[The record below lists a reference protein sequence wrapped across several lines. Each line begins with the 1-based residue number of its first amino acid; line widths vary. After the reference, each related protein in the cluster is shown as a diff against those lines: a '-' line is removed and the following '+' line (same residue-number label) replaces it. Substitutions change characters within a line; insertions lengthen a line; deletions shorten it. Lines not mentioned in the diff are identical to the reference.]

1 MLLTDPTAQLVIA
14 HRGASH
20 RAPENTLEAFQCAI
34 DDGADALEL
43 DVHLSRDGVPVV
55 IHDPSLDR
63 TTDRTGT
70 ISTLTWA
77 EIQHANAGAR
87 HTDGTWAARQVR
99 VPSLADVLDAV
110 RDLPL
115 LIEIKAVAAQ
125 WAVADLVTRLR
136 ATDRVV
142 VAAFEHRA
150 LEVFREGP
158 IAVGASR
165 RDIAWLTLRART
177 RLPVSLPH
185 VACFAVPDQWHGL
198 EIPTPRAV
206 NLARRHAAP
215 VHVWTV
221 DDPGRAL
228 QLWRRGVSGIITNR
242 PHAMHELRQ

>member
-1 MLLTDPTAQLVIA
+1 MLLTDPNVQLVIA

-55 IHDPSLDR
+55 IHDPTLDR
-63 TTDRTGT
+63 TTDRTG
-70 ISTLTWA
+70 SVSSMTWA
-77 EIQHANAGAR
+77 EIQLANAGAR
-87 HTDGTWAARQVR
+87 HSDSTWASRQVR
-99 VPSLADVLDAV
+99 VPSLEEVLDVV

-115 LIEIKAVAAQ
+115 LIEIKAAAAQ
-125 WAVADLVTRLR
+125 SAVADLVTRLR
-136 ATDRVV
+136 ATERVV

-150 LEVFREGP
+150 LGVFRGGP

-165 RDIAWLTLRART
+165 RDIARLTLRART

-185 VACFAVPDQWHGL
+185 VACFAVPDQWRGL
-198 EIPTPRAV
+198 EIPTPRSVA
-206 NLARRHAAP
+206 LARSHGTP
-215 VHVWTV
+215 LHVWTV

-242 PHAMHELRQ
+242 PRAMHELRQ

>member
-1 MLLTDPTAQLVIA
+1 MLLTDPNVQLVIA
-14 HRGASH
+14 HRGASD
-20 RAPENTLEAFQCAI
+20 RAPENTLEAFQSAI

-55 IHDPSLDR
+55 IHDPTLAR

-70 ISTLTWA
+70 VADLTWA
-77 EIQHANAGAR
+77 EIRKANAGAR
-87 HTDGTWAARQVR
+87 HSDPAWATRQVR
-99 VPSLADVLDAV
+99 VPSLEEVLDGV

-115 LIEIKAVAAQ
+115 LIEIKAAEAQ
-125 WAVADLVTRLR
+125 SAVAEVVTRLGA
-136 ATDRVV
+136 ATRVV

-150 LEVFREGP
+150 LEVFRAGP

-165 RDIAWLTLRART
+165 RDIVRLTLRART
-177 RLPVSLPH
+177 GLPVSLPH

-198 EIPTPRAV
+198 EIPTPRSVA
-206 NLARRHAAP
+206 LARSRNIP
-215 VHVWTV
+215 LHVWTV

-242 PHAMHELRQ
+242 PRAMHELRQ